1 MIPKAWWKV
10 AIVLVAAGLVAG
22 CQTKQPVEPTTPDQ
36 VRAGAPIY
44 FHPAVPRAA
53 IMLESGR
60 YPTLFDSASAATWIE
75 PMAPVAMAPAAAP
88 ASASV
93 AGMDKEDP
101 SVMAEPV
108 STAGGE
114 DAQTRAL
121 AANFTVIA
129 CDIASTF
136 SDSSIA
142 YDVVG
147 LRSMQVYLMAADG
160 RQVPPVQRIIGTE
173 LHEESVGAL
182 KRYHR
187 RNLLLFPK
195 DPFQVE
201 TPVAGTPSP
210 RLRLVLEGYSSKF
223 YFEWPAQ
230 VPGNIGAPPIGEQ
243 EWVQKGEE
251 VYRGVRKK
259 ERAIIHKF
267 D

>member
-1 MIPKAWWKV
+1 MIPKAWWKTAAV
-10 AIVLVAAGLVAG
+10 VVSAGLAVG
-22 CQTKQPVEPTTPDQ
+22 CQTKQPVEPTTPEQ

-75 PMAPVAMAPAAAP
+75 PTVPVAAPAAAP
-88 ASASV
+88 AQASV

-108 STAGGE
+108 AAPAGVDE
-114 DAQTRAL
+114 QTRAL

-142 YDVVG
+142 YDAVG
-147 LRSMQVYLMAADG
+147 LRNVQVYLMAADG

-173 LHEESVGAL
+173 LQETPAGAL
-182 KRYHR
+182 KRYQR